1 MSDTPNQSD
10 GNQRDGNQ
18 RDGNQRDRRFDPAIG
33 LVEFESIVA
42 GIVAG
47 DAMAK
52 SSPITSLYAGTVHP
66 GHYLV
71 LIGGDTA
78 AVEIALDNAGGDT
91 VVDSLFL
98 ADVHPA
104 VIAAIT
110 TTDPAGAVV
119 GDAVGIVETTT
130 SAAVIVAA
138 DAGVKTAGV
147 TLLAVRLADGLGGK
161 AYCLFGGTVADIEA
175 AVEGATERIQADG
188 KLLRS
193 AVISHLHDDMR
204 ANLDAELRFNR
215 RLRRRDGDD

>member
-1 MSDTPNQSD
+1 MSDTPD
-10 GNQRDGNQ
+10 RRDTNR
-18 RDGNQRDRRFDPAIG
+18 RDSNHRDSTRRDIRFDPAIG

-52 SSPITSLYAGTVHP
+52 SSPVTSLYAGTVHP

-71 LIGGDTA
+71 LVGGDTA
-78 AVEIALDNAGGDT
+78 AVEIALDNAGRDT

-98 ADVHPA
+98 ADVDPA
-104 VIAAIT
+104 VITAIT
-110 TTDPAGAVV
+110 TTEPAGTVI
-119 GDAVGIVETTT
+119 GDAVGIVETSTT
-130 SAAVIVAA
+130 AAAIIAA

-147 TLLAVRLADGLGGK
+147 ALLAVRLADGLGGK

-175 AVEGATERIQADG
+175 AVEGATERIRADG

-193 AVISHLHDDMR
+193 AVISQLHDDMR

-215 RLRRRDGDD
+215 LLRHRDGAG